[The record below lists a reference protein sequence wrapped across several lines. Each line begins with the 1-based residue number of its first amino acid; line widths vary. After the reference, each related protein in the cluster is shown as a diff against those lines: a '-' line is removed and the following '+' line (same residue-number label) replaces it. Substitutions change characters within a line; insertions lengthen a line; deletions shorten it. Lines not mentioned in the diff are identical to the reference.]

1 MGIPHLKRNLEPF
14 AERGPIEP
22 GQVAVDG
29 PALVYHILG
38 LCLNGTLK
46 SSPFEQPP
54 YQILGETALAWLA
67 QVENL
72 GFNMYFNNP
81 PCYPQTNLL
90 TDN

>member
-22 GQVAVDG
+22 CNVTIDG
-29 PALVYHILG
+29 PALAYHILE

-54 YQILGETALAWLA
+54 YARLGDTTIAWLDHITK
-67 QVENL
+67 L
-72 GFNMYFNNP
+72 GLNMYFDLDP
-81 PCYPQTNLL
+81 APGSTKRPTG
-90 TDN
+90 